1 MVRWPDQQLPTA
13 RAFPRHS
20 WRRRAASLVP
30 LAVSLWMF
38 AISGSAQTES
48 ESLRG
53 KVLLVRGAMTV
64 FSLGLDDLAMK
75 LPCEELDVQVV
86 SASMSGLAAR
96 QIAQQYARGE
106 LRGPL
111 VLIGH
116 SLGGDLL
123 PGMAQQ
129 LGHFGQTVDLMV
141 MIDSTNPSDAPAN
154 VRRCVNLYQSN
165 SSPTWFR
172 MFRGI
177 PIRATNPETQLVNLD
192 IRQLSEREEAAGLNH
207 FNIEASNWI
216 HELVIREVQYVVRS
230 RGQSLDVSATP

>member
-1 MVRWPDQQLPTA
+1 
-13 RAFPRHS
+13 
-20 WRRRAASLVP
+20 VP
-30 LAVSLWMF
+30 LAISLWIF
-38 AISGSAQTES
+38 AASGPAQAES

-53 KVLLVRGAMTV
+53 KVLLVRGLMTV
-64 FSLGLDDLAMK
+64 FSLGLDDLAEK

-86 SASMSGLAAR
+86 PASMSGVAAR

-123 PGMAQQ
+123 PGLAQQ
-129 LGHFGQTVDLMV
+129 FAHSGQTVDLMV
-141 MIDSTNPSDAPAN
+141 MIDSTNPSDAPSN

-165 SSPTWFR
+165 FSPTWFR
-172 MFRGI
+172 MFRGA
-177 PIRATNPETQLVNLD
+177 PIRATNPETQLVNVD
-192 IRQLSEREEAAGLNH
+192 IRQLPEREEAAALNH

-230 RGQSLDVSATP
+230 RGQ